1 MTTATYQQIVELLGE
16 VDPLFVNRI
25 EATAASIDEINEAL
39 GQLEG
44 DQFGEERCADS
55 SPRVAEVRAILEEIF
70 DDPEEE
76 AWSSAEA
83 M

>member
-1 MTTATYQQIVELLGE
+1 MTTASYQQIVELLGD

-39 GQLEG
+39 GQVEG

-55 SPRVAEVRAILEEIF
+55 SPRVAEVRAILDEIF
-70 DDPEEE
+70 DDPEED
-76 AWSSAEA
+76 ARSSAEA

>member
-1 MTTATYQQIVELLGE
+1 V
-16 VDPLFVNRI
+16 
-25 EATAASIDEINEAL
+25 
-39 GQLEG
+39 EG

-70 DDPEEE
+70 DDPDVEAD